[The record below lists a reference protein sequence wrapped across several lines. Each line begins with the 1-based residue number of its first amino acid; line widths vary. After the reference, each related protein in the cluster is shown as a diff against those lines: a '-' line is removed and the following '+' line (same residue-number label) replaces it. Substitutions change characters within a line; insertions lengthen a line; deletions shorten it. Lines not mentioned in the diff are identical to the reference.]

1 MRRLLYV
8 SIPLLMIG
16 CGASE
21 GSVQAENGQ
30 DSTVVISD
38 TSLTIVDSLT
48 LDLPLP
54 DSGNPITHGTPD
66 QAKLDSIKKAKGDKK
81 KKD

>member
-16 CGASE
+16 CDASE

-48 LDLPLP
+48 IDLPLP
-54 DSGNPITHGTPD
+54 DSGYPIIHGNPD

-81 KKD
+81 NKD

>member
-8 SIPLLMIG
+8 SIPFLMIG

-21 GSVQAENGQ
+21 GSVQADNGQ
-30 DSTVVISD
+30 DSTVVIND
-38 TSLTIVDSLT
+38 TSLTIIDSLT
-48 LDLPLP
+48 IDLPLP
-54 DSGNPITHGTPD
+54 DSGNPIIHGTPD